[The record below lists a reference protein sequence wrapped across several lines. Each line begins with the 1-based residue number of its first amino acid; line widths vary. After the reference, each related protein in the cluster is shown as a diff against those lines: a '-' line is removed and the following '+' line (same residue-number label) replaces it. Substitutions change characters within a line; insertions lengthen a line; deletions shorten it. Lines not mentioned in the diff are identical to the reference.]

1 MDSEGHKVGEGGG
14 TNLFSAFR
22 WTVVA
27 GRIFPAI
34 CVCVSMS
41 CTIVETIDSFA

>member
-34 CVCVSMS
+34 CVCA
-41 CTIVETIDSFA
+41 CIDVVYDCPDD